1 MKTTERKHTDLNEI
15 FKYSL
20 STVPRFP
27 ELLQYESKL
36 KLFLIYSHISASSI
50 FSSKMPYGRLHITF
64 TWKTLRIKPGNDFKS
79 NKKIR
84 NSGPQ
89 AGQRDHAIPL
99 LKQQTRFGI
108 AIRIRTDP
116 FGSSW
121 RIHCALKW
129 TPRKNTPGTKTQKSR
144 PTFIFFGRRKRFS
157 STRH

>member
-1 MKTTERKHTDLNEI
+1 MRYLSILYALFHDPRHYSIIGRIWSYFWFTVIFQLHLHYLIKHMRT
-15 FKYSL
+15 
-20 STVPRFP
+20 
-27 ELLQYESKL
+27 
-36 KLFLIYSHISASSI
+36 
-50 FSSKMPYGRLHITF
+50 LHIAF
-64 TWKTLRIKPGNDFKS
+64 TSKTLRIKPGNDFKS

-89 AGQRDHAIPL
+89 AGQWDRAIPL

-129 TPRKNTPGTKTQKSR
+129 TPRENFPETKTKM
-144 PTFIFFGRRKRFS
+144 PTDFQFLREKKALFLHKTLVPHR
-157 STRH
+157 